1 MHWVE
6 CQVINGID
14 TDRLRL
20 AYIDPVC
27 AMVHRNKVVWFC
39 RCLQLVHMIWGR
51 FFNIHPPPTP
61 PTHPPTHAA
70 PQRNVMIGVGCILH
84 CVPPF
89 AYLTYPPTYHTPKK
103 EIKLNLWSFFFQAR
117 QRRGSLALSLLK
129 SQCCPPVCISCRT
142 CTMAWKTRSVE
153 HVQGIGWITWVG
165 CECLNCPDQ
174 ARPFSLCDMMAC
186 SYF

>member
-27 AMVHRNKVVWFC
+27 ATMHRNKVVWFC

-51 FFNIHPPPTP
+51 FFNIHPPHP
-61 PTHPPTHAA
+61 PTHPRSPSKKCYDRGGLYTSLCTSFCIPYLSPHLPH
-70 PQRNVMIGVGCILH
+70 PQKGNKIELVIL
-84 CVPPF
+84 
-89 AYLTYPPTYHTPKK
+89 
-103 EIKLNLWSFFFQAR
+103 FFFQAR

-174 ARPFSLCDMMAC
+174 ARPFSLCDLMAC